1 MNKIL
6 NKKISKYYNKDQAEQ
21 YEVSRNNPI
30 WLAEIEVFHKI
41 KENIMAK
48 YKRKIEILD
57 VPTGTGRWIPH
68 IQDITSKYLGVDVSK
83 NMLDQA
89 KLKLNRCPKKFI
101 ESAKLIET
109 SVEQL
114 PLNVS
119 GKFNLIIMTRFLSH
133 FSISEIK
140 NIMNI
145 IRNYSNGDLVV
156 SFRVADKRLSIF
168 SEIFDLLIKS
178 PIGAIKRYR
187 KSGRLTYTRLDLD
200 YHNAIINSG
209 FRIVRKNLVIKDKY
223 NRYEYWELTSD

>member
-1 MNKIL
+1 L
-6 NKKISKYYNKDQAEQ
+6 NTKISKYYDQKQAED
-21 YEVSRNNPI
+21 YEERRNNPT
-30 WLAEIEVFHKI
+30 WHAESDVF
-41 KENIMAK
+41 N
-48 YKRKIEILD
+48 EIIDRIVSKNNNSLKVLD
-57 VPTGTGRWIPH
+57 VGVGTGRWIPNLYNVSSEY
-68 IQDITSKYLGVDVSK
+68 IGTDISK

-101 ESAKLIET
+101 ESAKLIES

>member
-1 MNKIL
+1 MNT
-6 NKKISKYYNKDQAEQ
+6 KISKYYDQKQAED
-21 YEVSRNNPI
+21 YEARRNNPT
-30 WLAEIEVFHKI
+30 WHAESYVFNEI
-41 KENIMAK
+41 IDRIASK
-48 YKRKIEILD
+48 YNNSLKVLD
-57 VPTGTGRWIPH
+57 VGVGTGRWIPNLYNVSSEY
-68 IQDITSKYLGVDVSK
+68 IGTDISK

-101 ESAKLIET
+101 ESAKLIKS

-168 SEIFDLLIKS
+168 SEIFNLLIKS

-187 KSGRLTYTRLDLD
+187 KSGRLSYTRLDLD

>member
-1 MNKIL
+1 MNT
-6 NKKISKYYNKDQAEQ
+6 KISKYYDQKQAED
-21 YEVSRNNPI
+21 YEERRNNPT
-30 WLAEIEVFHKI
+30 WHAESDVF
-41 KENIMAK
+41 N
-48 YKRKIEILD
+48 EIIDRIVSKNNNSLKVLD
-57 VPTGTGRWIPH
+57 VGVGTGRWIPNLYNVSSEY
-68 IQDITSKYLGVDVSK
+68 IGTDISK

-101 ESAKLIET
+101 ESAKLIES

-187 KSGRLTYTRLDLD
+187 KSGRLSYTRLDLD

-209 FRIVRKNLVIKDKY
+209 FRVVRKNLVVKDKY
-223 NRYEYWELTSD
+223 NRYEYWELTLD

>member
-1 MNKIL
+1 MNT
-6 NKKISKYYNKDQAEQ
+6 KISKYYDQKQAED
-21 YEVSRNNPI
+21 YEERRNNPT
-30 WLAEIEVFHKI
+30 WHAESDVF
-41 KENIMAK
+41 N
-48 YKRKIEILD
+48 EIIDRIVSKNNNSLKVLD
-57 VPTGTGRWIPH
+57 VGVGTGRWIPNLYNVSSEY
-68 IQDITSKYLGVDVSK
+68 IGTDISK

-101 ESAKLIET
+101 ESAKLIES

-168 SEIFDLLIKS
+168 SEIFEEVSILFSK
-178 PIGAIKRYR
+178 K
-187 KSGRLTYTRLDLD
+187 
-200 YHNAIINSG
+200 
-209 FRIVRKNLVIKDKY
+209 
-223 NRYEYWELTSD
+223 

>member
-1 MNKIL
+1 MNT
-6 NKKISKYYNKDQAEQ
+6 KISKYYDQKQAED
-21 YEVSRNNPI
+21 YEERRNNPT
-30 WLAEIEVFHKI
+30 WHAESDVF
-41 KENIMAK
+41 N
-48 YKRKIEILD
+48 EIIDRIVSKNNNSLKVLD
-57 VPTGTGRWIPH
+57 VGVGTGRWIPNLYNVSSEY
-68 IQDITSKYLGVDVSK
+68 IGTDISK

-101 ESAKLIET
+101 ESAKLIES

-145 IRNYSNGDLVV
+145 IRNYSNGDLEV

-200 YHNAIINSG
+200 YHNAIIKSG

>member
-1 MNKIL
+1 MNT
-6 NKKISKYYNKDQAEQ
+6 KISKYYDQKQAED
-21 YEVSRNNPI
+21 YEERRNNPT
-30 WLAEIEVFHKI
+30 WHAESDVF
-41 KENIMAK
+41 N
-48 YKRKIEILD
+48 EIIDRIVSKNNNSLKVLD
-57 VPTGTGRWIPH
+57 VGVGTGRWIPNLYNVSSEY
-68 IQDITSKYLGVDVSK
+68 IGTDISK

-101 ESAKLIET
+101 ESAKLIES

-209 FRIVRKNLVIKDKY
+209 FRIVRKNLVIRDKY
-223 NRYEYWELTSD
+223 NRYEYWELTSN

>member
-1 MNKIL
+1 MNT
-6 NKKISKYYNKDQAEQ
+6 KISKYYDQKQAED
-21 YEVSRNNPI
+21 YEERRNNPT
-30 WLAEIEVFHKI
+30 WHAESNVF
-41 KENIMAK
+41 N
-48 YKRKIEILD
+48 EIIDRIVSKNNNSLKVLD
-57 VPTGTGRWIPH
+57 VGVGTGRWIPNLYNVSSEY
-68 IQDITSKYLGVDVSK
+68 IGTDISK

>member
-1 MNKIL
+1 L
-6 NKKISKYYNKDQAEQ
+6 NTKISKYYDQKQAED
-21 YEVSRNNPI
+21 YEERRNNPT
-30 WLAEIEVFHKI
+30 WHAESDVF
-41 KENIMAK
+41 N
-48 YKRKIEILD
+48 EIIDRIVSKNNNSLKVLD
-57 VPTGTGRWIPH
+57 VGVGTGRWIPNLYNVSSEY
-68 IQDITSKYLGVDVSK
+68 IGTDISK

>member
-1 MNKIL
+1 MNT
-6 NKKISKYYNKDQAEQ
+6 KISKYYDQKQAED
-21 YEVSRNNPI
+21 YEERRNNPT
-30 WLAEIEVFHKI
+30 WHAESDVF
-41 KENIMAK
+41 N
-48 YKRKIEILD
+48 EIIDRIVSKNNNSLKVLD
-57 VPTGTGRWIPH
+57 VGVGTGRWIPNLYNVSSEY
-68 IQDITSKYLGVDVSK
+68 IGTDISK

>member
-1 MNKIL
+1 MNT
-6 NKKISKYYNKDQAEQ
+6 KISKYYDQKQAED
-21 YEVSRNNPI
+21 YEERRNNPT
-30 WLAEIEVFHKI
+30 WHAESDVF
-41 KENIMAK
+41 N
-48 YKRKIEILD
+48 EIIDRIVSKNNNSLKVLD
-57 VPTGTGRWIPH
+57 VGVGTGRWIPNLYNVSSEY
-68 IQDITSKYLGVDVSK
+68 IGTDISK

-101 ESAKLIET
+101 ESAKLIES

-145 IRNYSNGDLVV
+145 IRNYSNGDLEV

>member
-1 MNKIL
+1 MNT
-6 NKKISKYYNKDQAEQ
+6 KISKYYDQKQAED
-21 YEVSRNNPI
+21 YEERRNNPT
-30 WLAEIEVFHKI
+30 WHAESDVF
-41 KENIMAK
+41 N
-48 YKRKIEILD
+48 EIIDRIVSKNNNSLKVLD
-57 VPTGTGRWIPH
+57 VGVGTGRWIPNLYNVSSEY
-68 IQDITSKYLGVDVSK
+68 IGTDISK

-101 ESAKLIET
+101 ESAKLIES

-200 YHNAIINSG
+200 YHNAIIKSG

>member
-1 MNKIL
+1 MNT
-6 NKKISKYYNKDQAEQ
+6 KISKYYDQKQAED
-21 YEVSRNNPI
+21 YEARRNNPT
-30 WLAEIEVFHKI
+30 WHAESNVF
-41 KENIMAK
+41 N
-48 YKRKIEILD
+48 EIIDRIVSKNNNSLKVLD
-57 VPTGTGRWIPH
+57 VGVGTGRWIPNLYNVSSEY
-68 IQDITSKYLGVDVSK
+68 IGTDISK

>member
-1 MNKIL
+1 MNT
-6 NKKISKYYNKDQAEQ
+6 KISKYYDQKQAED
-21 YEVSRNNPI
+21 YEERRNNPT
-30 WLAEIEVFHKI
+30 WHAESDVF
-41 KENIMAK
+41 N
-48 YKRKIEILD
+48 EIIDRIVSKNNNSLKVLD
-57 VPTGTGRWIPH
+57 VGVGTGRWIPNLYNVSSEY
-68 IQDITSKYLGVDVSK
+68 IGTDISK

-168 SEIFDLLIKS
+168 SEIFDLHIKS